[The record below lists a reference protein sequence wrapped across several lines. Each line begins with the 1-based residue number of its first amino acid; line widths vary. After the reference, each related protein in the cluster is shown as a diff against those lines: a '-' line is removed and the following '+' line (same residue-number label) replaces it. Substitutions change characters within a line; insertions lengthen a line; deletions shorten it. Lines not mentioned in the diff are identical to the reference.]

1 MVLLVGG
8 ITLFLAVQLFRNNE
22 TISEQYSELLL
33 LEQVRLDLDRTIF
46 ELQQVHVTKQFER
59 IANIRI
65 LHEELT
71 RNLENLRAHSKKVIE
86 DREEARQALGV
97 FNELQGLATELQ
109 VLIDLLAA
117 TPSGNRNLRQADL
130 ERLILLDH
138 QADYSTKDLTNTCK
152 AKITRTLQT
161 SQNLV
166 RAIVALYLAFIL
178 TAGILIG
185 VASIAFTRR
194 LAAPLRRLTDSAQRI
209 AEGHLDE
216 RVPVHSRSEIG
227 QLSHAF
233 NLMAAHLEQHHEE
246 TQAVHEA
253 LALKVRERT
262 EQWEQTTGHLSSVM
276 QDLIHAER
284 AAAIGQIAAGVTHGI
299 RTPLSALAINLQLLK
314 RALDRKRFS
323 TEEAYQLLSTA
334 DLEVNRINR
343 AVEEFFRFARL
354 PKPRYAPVHPNVVV
368 EQVAA
373 LVHTQIQE
381 TPVRLAV
388 TLGEG
393 LPSIQAD
400 ADQLREVLLNLS
412 VNAIQ
417 AMPNGGD
424 LSLET
429 MKIENDGSGAIR
441 VRVSDSGGGIAP
453 EALPRI
459 FEPFFSTKGSGLG
472 LGLPIAMRIVR
483 DHGGTIRCASTEG
496 AGARFDVVIPIVAA
510 NAHAQ
515 DPDAECEGG
524 SA

>member
-1 MVLLVGG
+1 
-8 ITLFLAVQLFRNNE
+8 
-22 TISEQYSELLL
+22 
-33 LEQVRLDLDRTIF
+33 
-46 ELQQVHVTKQFER
+46 
-59 IANIRI
+59 
-65 LHEELT
+65 
-71 RNLENLRAHSKKVIE
+71 
-86 DREEARQALGV
+86 
-97 FNELQGLATELQ
+97 
-109 VLIDLLAA
+109 
-117 TPSGNRNLRQADL
+117 
-130 ERLILLDH
+130 
-138 QADYSTKDLTNTCK
+138 
-152 AKITRTLQT
+152 
-161 SQNLV
+161 
-166 RAIVALYLAFIL
+166 
-178 TAGILIG
+178 
-185 VASIAFTRR
+185 
-194 LAAPLRRLTDSAQRI
+194 
-209 AEGHLDE
+209 
-216 RVPVHSRSEIG
+216 
-227 QLSHAF
+227 
-233 NLMAAHLEQHHEE
+233 MAAQLEQHHAE

-253 LALKVRERT
+253 LTRKVHERT

-343 AVEEFFRFARL
+343 AVEEFFRYARL
-354 PKPRYAPVHPNVVV
+354 PKPRYAPVHPNTVV
-368 EQVAA
+368 EQVVA
-373 LVHTQIQE
+373 LVQTQILE

-388 TLGEG
+388 TLAED

-429 MKIENDGSGAIR
+429 MKIENHGSGAIR
-441 VRVSDSGGGIAP
+441 VRVSDSGTGIAP

-515 DPDAECEGG
+515 DLDAECEGG